1 MVGCNLEY
9 LGYRGQGRAS
19 DEVSDRLPA
28 VLETE
33 MTLIVNIPLLHC
45 NNRTTRGGE
54 KASAVYPLAPAES
67 G

>member
-54 KASAVYPLAPAES
+54 KA
-67 G
+67 